1 MVPTAPRPR
10 DCPRPLLHTLP
21 VDLLL
26 LGQLLPEAGS
36 LCCALLLALA
46 SCLQLQPQ
54 TSQGLLRALQLLL
67 QLLGHLAQLLPLR
80 LPWEEEVPTQV
91 PPCPRPQLFPPPLL
105 P

>member
-1 MVPTAPRPR
+1 MSGEPGLTVPTAPPPQ
-10 DCPRPLLHTLP
+10 DCTCPLLHTLP

-36 LCCALLLALA
+36 LCRALLLALA

-54 TSQGLLRALQLLL
+54 TSQRLLRALQLLL

-91 PPCPRPQLFPPPLL
+91 PSCPRP
-105 P
+105 